1 MTNCFP
7 HDEIAAQHQLS
18 GQKLGISS
26 NTSRNIPDWR
36 KRRCPVLREGNLF
49 LKTRPR
55 EPAIGQMHA
64 NFFPQTALAG
74 DPVEITYQQQ
84 TEQHFGIN
92 RGATGRTGVPRAPLL
107 RTRGDSHCKQISTS
121 ADFST
126 LPFAI
131 AADSPKLLKRLRY
144 RCKVCA
150 GNKNAIS
157 AGIQE
162 RNEPLIHGAQE
173 RTRTSKELKE
183 IPFLDAA

>member
-36 KRRCPVLREGNLF
+36 KRGCPLLRGNLF

-107 RTRGDSHCKQISTS
+107 KDKRGQSLQTNQHLSGFFNTPLCNCGRFPEIAEKI
-121 ADFST
+121 T
-126 LPFAI
+126 LPVQG
-131 AADSPKLLKRLRY
+131 LR
-144 RCKVCA
+144 R
-150 GNKNAIS
+150 
-157 AGIQE
+157 E
-162 RNEPLIHGAQE
+162 
-173 RTRTSKELKE
+173 
-183 IPFLDAA
+183 

>member
-64 NFFPQTALAG
+64 
-74 DPVEITYQQQ
+74 
-84 TEQHFGIN
+84 
-92 RGATGRTGVPRAPLL
+92 TGVPRAPLL
-107 RTRGDSHCKQISTS
+107 KDKRGQSLQTNQHLSGFFNTPLCNCGRFPEIAEKI
-121 ADFST
+121 T
-126 LPFAI
+126 LPVQG
-131 AADSPKLLKRLRY
+131 LR
-144 RCKVCA
+144 R
-150 GNKNAIS
+150 
-157 AGIQE
+157 E
-162 RNEPLIHGAQE
+162 
-173 RTRTSKELKE
+173 
-183 IPFLDAA
+183 